1 MEHMIF
7 NIEQLQTRLSNLPI
21 GSDDANEIITYAKR
35 CVNQTNYLREKLQIA
50 VQMIGEATLEERLHE
65 VGYYD

>member
-7 NIEQLQTRLSNLPI
+7 NIEQLQTRLSTLPI
-21 GSDDANEIITYAKR
+21 GSDDANEIITYATR